1 MAQWIE
7 VRARYDKMMENGSIK
22 KVTEPYLVDALSC
35 TEAEARVTEELTPF
49 ISGDFR
55 ISSVVTTK
63 IAEIF
68 WDAFTGDRFYK
79 VKVNFITIDEK
90 TAAEKETA
98 SYILVQASGFKEAYD
113 NFIDGM
119 RGTMADY
126 EIEAITET
134 KLVDVYRADLTSEA
148 EREADKILRDPKV
161 KRHVKAFVDA
171 CAEGGVESVTMTASD
186 GKTVKSA
193 TIEIPPKGNKPKPND
208 NG

>member
-7 VRARYDKMMENGSIK
+7 VRARYDKMMENGSVK
-22 KVTEPYLVDALSC
+22 KVTEPYLADALSC

-63 IAEIF
+63 ISEIF
-68 WDAFTGDRFYK
+68 WDASGDRFYK
-79 VKVNFITIDEK
+79 VKVNFITLDEK
-90 TAAEKETA
+90 TATEKRTA
-98 SYILVQASGFKEAYD
+98 TYILVQASSFKEAYD

-119 RGTMADY
+119 KGTMSDY

-161 KRHVKAFVDA
+161 KRHAKAFVDA
-171 CAEGGVESVTMTASD
+171 CAESGVESVTMTACDSR
-186 GKTVKSA
+186 TVQSA
-193 TIEIPPKGNKPKPND
+193 TIEIPPKGTKSKPND

>member
-7 VRARYDKMMENGSIK
+7 VKARYDKMMENGSVK

-35 TEAEARVTEELTPF
+35 TEAEARVTEELTPL

-68 WDAFTGDRFYK
+68 WSPAGDRFYK
-79 VKVNFITIDEK
+79 VKVNFITLDEK
-90 TAAEKETA
+90 TATEKRTA
-98 SYILVQASGFKEAYD
+98 SYILVQASSFKEAYD

-119 RGTMADY
+119 RGTLADY
-126 EIEAITET
+126 EIESINET
-134 KLVDVYRADLTSEA
+134 KLVEVYRADLISEA
-148 EREADKILRDPKV
+148 EREADKMLRDPKV
-161 KRHVKAFVDA
+161 KKHVKAFVKA
-171 CAEGGVESVTMTASD
+171 CAEGGVESVSMTATD
-186 GKTVKSA
+186 GKTVRSA
-193 TIEIPPKGNKPKPND
+193 TIEIPPKSTKPKPND

>member
-7 VRARYDKMMENGSIK
+7 VRARYDKMMENGSVK

-35 TEAEARVTEELTPF
+35 TEAEARVIEELTPY

-68 WDAFTGDRFYK
+68 WDASGDRFYK
-79 VKVNFITIDEK
+79 VKVNFITLDEK
-90 TAAEKETA
+90 TAAEKRTA
-98 SYILVQASGFKEAYD
+98 SYILVQACDFRNAYE
-113 NFIDGM
+113 NFLDGM
-119 RGTMADY
+119 KGTMADF

-134 KLVDVYRADLTSEA
+134 KLVEVYRAKLS
-148 EREADKILRDPKV
+148 
-161 KRHVKAFVDA
+161 
-171 CAEGGVESVTMTASD
+171 S
-186 GKTVKSA
+186 
-193 TIEIPPKGNKPKPND
+193 D

>member
-7 VRARYDKMMENGSIK
+7 VRARYDKMMKNGFK
-22 KVTEPYLVDALSC
+22 KVTEPYLADALSC
-35 TEAEARVTEELTPF
+35 TEAEARVTEELQPF

-68 WDAFTGDRFYK
+68 WDETGDKFYK
-79 VKVNFITIDEK
+79 VKINFITLDEK
-90 TAAEKETA
+90 TATEKKTASYILEKKTA
-98 SYILVQASGFKEAYD
+98 SYILVQASSFKEAYD

-134 KLVDVYRADLTSEA
+134 KLVEVY
-148 EREADKILRDPKV
+148 
-161 KRHVKAFVDA
+161 KAKL
-171 CAEGGVESVTMTASD
+171 ST
-186 GKTVKSA
+186 
-193 TIEIPPKGNKPKPND
+193 D

>member
-7 VRARYDKMMENGSIK
+7 VRARYDKMMENGSVK
-22 KVTEPYLVDALSC
+22 KVTEPYLADALSC

-63 IAEIF
+63 ISEIF
-68 WDAFTGDRFYK
+68 WDASGDRFYK
-79 VKVNFITIDEK
+79 VKVNFITLDEK
-90 TAAEKETA
+90 TATEKRTA
-98 SYILVQASGFKEAYD
+98 TYILVQASSFKEAYD

-119 RGTMADY
+119 KGTMTDY
-126 EIEAITET
+126 EIDAITET

-161 KRHVKAFVDA
+161 KRHAKAFVDA
-171 CAEGGVESVTMTASD
+171 CAESGVESVTMTACD
-186 GKTVKSA
+186 GRTVQSA
-193 TIEIPPKGNKPKPND
+193 TIEIPPKGNKSKPND